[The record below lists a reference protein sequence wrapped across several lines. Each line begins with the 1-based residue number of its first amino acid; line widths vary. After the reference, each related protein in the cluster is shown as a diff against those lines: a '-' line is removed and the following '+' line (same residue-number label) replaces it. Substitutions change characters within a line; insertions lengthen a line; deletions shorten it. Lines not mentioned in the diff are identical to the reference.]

1 MNAEDQ
7 AEIELLIGGS
17 RTYGD
22 HVYLR
27 AILRL
32 LYEQRPV
39 MPAPALVLKPAPQA
53 EQQPKPKPKRKRS
66 PRKPKGA

>member
-32 LYEQRPV
+32 LYEQRPT
-39 MPAPALVLKPAPQA
+39 MPAPVLKPAPQA